1 VQNLIADL
9 RHALRS
15 LRSHL
20 SFAVTAVLTLALGIG
35 VTTTMYSIVDGIVLR
50 PLPFPNADRLI
61 TICEQYPGATP
72 DWCSI
77 APPNVEDI
85 AARSHSIAAIGI
97 GRSWPYHLATV
108 DGAES
113 VTGGIVTPELFQAL
127 GARPLLGRL
136 FERSDLTGRESDV
149 AILSYEMWQTRFG
162 SARDV
167 IGRRIVLDGK
177 PVTIVGVLPRDF
189 ALPKFSSVKLWRTL
203 HIEPRDE
210 QHRGW
215 PGFVAYGLLRPG
227 VSLASA
233 RSELSGL
240 AAQIRREHFASAP
253 HWGLYME
260 SLQDLV
266 VGDVKPVLLFF
277 LGAVSL
283 ILLIGC
289 ANVANL
295 LLARSGERSR
305 ELALRAALGADRWRI
320 VRGLLVESFL
330 LALGGTILGVLL
342 AQWGT
347 AAFKSLAP
355 VSTPRLSGVGVDG
368 RVLVFALVLSVATTM
383 LFGLAPAIRAARA
396 DLAGALRD
404 GRGSNRRGGLAGR
417 VLVAGELA
425 LAMVLVTGAG
435 LLARSFAARASWNPG
450 FERDH
455 LIAFSIFA
463 PGERYPTRALVAGL
477 LRRVETELRA
487 VPGIAGVGSASAGPL
502 FGGGDGAQDVEYS
515 NRAGPSKSPAA
526 WYDMSPSY
534 FATLGVPVVRG
545 RALRETDDVDGQ
557 RVALVNE
564 TLAKKFW
571 PNDAALG
578 KQLTLFSG
586 KMRVE
591 IVGVVRDVP
600 PATPGEPVQ
609 PQLYWSNRQEPR
621 GYTYFLLRTSVDPA
635 SVMTAVRE
643 RLKSIDTSLRPA
655 NVNTMPELVAE
666 ELKTPRFQMLL
677 LVTFGVAALGLAA
690 VGTYG
695 LFAYRVARRRREIG
709 IRIALGALGRQVIA
723 SVLRDGLT
731 LAAVGIVVGVGASFV
746 AGRAMRGMVAGV
758 SAFDPL
764 TIGASC
770 VLLVLVVI
778 VACLGPARRAST
790 VDPAVTLTAE

>member
-1 VQNLIADL
+1 VLNIIADL

-20 SFAVTAVLTLALGIG
+20 TFTITAVLTLALGIG
-35 VTTTMYSIVDGIVLR
+35 GTTTIYGIVDGIVLR

-61 TICEQYPGATP
+61 TICEQYPGATS

-127 GARPLLGRL
+127 GVRPLLGRL
-136 FERSDLTGRESDV
+136 FDRSDLTGRESDV
-149 AILSYEMWQTRFG
+149 TILSYDMWQTRFG

-167 IGRRIVLDGK
+167 IGRRIVLDAK
-177 PVTIVGVLPRDF
+177 PVTIVGVLPGDF
-189 ALPKFSSVKLWRTL
+189 ALPKVSNVKLWRTL
-203 HIEPRDE
+203 HIDPRDE
-210 QHRGW
+210 QHRTW

-233 RSELSGL
+233 RSELTGL
-240 AAQIRREHFASAP
+240 AGQIRREHFASVQD
-253 HWGLYME
+253 WGLYME

-266 VGDVKPVLLFF
+266 VGDAKPVLLFF

-295 LLARSGERSR
+295 LLARAGERTR
-305 ELALRAALGADRWRI
+305 ELALRAALGANRWRI
-320 VRGLLVESFL
+320 IRGLLVESFL
-330 LALGGTILGVLL
+330 LALGGAALGVLI

-355 VSTPRLSGVGVDG
+355 ASTPRLSSVSVDG

-383 LFGLAPAIRAARA
+383 LFGLAPAIRAARVN
-396 DLAGALRD
+396 LAGALRD
-404 GRGSNRRGGLAGR
+404 GRGSSRRDRLMGR

-435 LLARSFAARASWNPG
+435 ILARSFAARVSWNPG
-450 FERDH
+450 FERNH

-463 PGERYPTRALVAGL
+463 PNERYPTPALVASL
-477 LRRVETELRA
+477 LRRVETELRT
-487 VPGIAGVGSASAGPL
+487 VPGVAGVGSASAGPL
-502 FGGGDGAQDVEYS
+502 FGGGDGAQDVAYS
-515 NRAGPSKSPAA
+515 NRAGPAKSPAA

-545 RALRETDDVDGQ
+545 RALSEEDGVDGP
-557 RVALVNE
+557 RVALVNAA
-564 TLAKKFW
+564 LAKKFW
-571 PNDAALG
+571 PNDTPLG

-586 KMRVE
+586 KMQVE

-609 PQLYWSNRQEPR
+609 PQVYWSNRQEPR
-621 GYTYFLLRTSVDPA
+621 SYTYVLLRTSVDPA
-635 SVMTAVRE
+635 SVMAAVRA

-666 ELKTPRFQMLL
+666 ELKTPRFQMVL
-677 LVTFGVAALGLAA
+677 LVTFGLAALGLAS

-709 IRIALGALGRQVIA
+709 IRIALGARGRQVMA
-723 SVLRDGLT
+723 SVLREGLM
-731 LAAVGIVVGVGASFV
+731 LAAVGMMVGVGASFV

-758 SAFDPL
+758 SGFDPL
-764 TIGASC
+764 TIGGSC
-770 VLLVLVVI
+770 LLLGLVAI
-778 VACLGPARRAST
+778 VACFGPARRAAG